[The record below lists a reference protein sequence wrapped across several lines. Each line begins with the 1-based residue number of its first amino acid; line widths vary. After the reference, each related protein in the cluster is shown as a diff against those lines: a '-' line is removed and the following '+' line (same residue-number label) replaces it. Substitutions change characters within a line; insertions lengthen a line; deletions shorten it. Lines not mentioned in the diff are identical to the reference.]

1 MPPLLTFVARVNDG
15 LPLVSH
21 QTLSHEV
28 QANYQSQAKKILS
41 GLGNSPGAAKLSI
54 ETSDRN
60 IFHYLLRDGICYLTL
75 TESSYPKRLAFLY
88 LDEIADGF
96 IQELSKD
103 YGSDW
108 SRRIETAARPYEF
121 IKLDTFL
128 KRKQRDFVD
137 PTTRENTTKLNEDL
151 QDIHSIM
158 KKNIQEVLNRGEKLD
173 KIRDDSRQ
181 MFEKSK
187 EYHWGAKELTFQAM
201 LNQYGPM
208 VAMGVF
214 VLFVLYLKFFW

>member
-128 KRKQRDFVD
+128 KRKQRV
-137 PTTRENTTKLNEDL
+137 
-151 QDIHSIM
+151 S
-158 KKNIQEVLNRGEKLD
+158 NIT
-173 KIRDDSRQ
+173 
-181 MFEKSK
+181 
-187 EYHWGAKELTFQAM
+187 AC
-201 LNQYGPM
+201 
-208 VAMGVF
+208 
-214 VLFVLYLKFFW
+214 

>member
-28 QANYQSQAKKILS
+28 QGNYQSQAKKILS
-41 GLGNSPGAAKLSI
+41 SLGNNPSAAKLSI
-54 ETSDRN
+54 ETSERN

-88 LDEIADGF
+88 LDEVADGF
-96 IQELSKD
+96 TQELHEE
-103 YGSDW
+103 YGGAWKS
-108 SRRIETAARPYEF
+108 RIETAARPYEF

-128 KRKQRDFVD
+128 KRKQKEFLD
-137 PTTRENTTKLNEDL
+137 PSTRENTSKLNEDL

-173 KIRDDSRQ
+173 QIRVDSRQ
-181 MFEKSK
+181 MLEKSK

-201 LNQYGPM
+201 LQQYGPIA
-208 VAMGVF
+208 AMAIF
-214 VLFVLYLKFFW
+214 VIFVLYLKFFW